1 MTAEYNRLESNA
13 KQNPRETASIFSI
26 LSFWWVGKLLAIGN
40 KRPLDTDDLFPL
52 LDEDKT
58 RPSVENLQQ
67 RWNEATATG
76 ASRKGGNGHRLF
88 GALIAMFS
96 CADYMFILSTTLLDS
111 VGNILQIV
119 FLSLLL
125 PELMKSSDK
134 ELSWTPYV
142 YASGIC
148 LSSLVRFLARH
159 QSFNHAYLM
168 ALRWKSATIGI
179 IYKKVKVTVEWMTD
193 WLIARLIGWL
203 IDWLIDWLI
212 VWWVGWLIDWL
223 IDPLTDSFIHYLEPT
238 WPSGKGIGLEI
249 RRSRYVFK
257 SLSDHWSLLLGRPWF
272 NVSSVMLVNFI
283 QNDANIF
290 LSFSRFLIK
299 SHWSKR
305 WQFHSWKLI
314 SHQLQF
320 CPL

>member
-13 KQNPRETASIFSI
+13 KQNPRENASIFSI
-26 LSFWWVGKLLAIGN
+26 LSFWWVGKLLDIGN

-67 RWNEATATG
+67 RWNEATATS

-88 GALIAMFS
+88 GALVAMFS
-96 CADYMFILSTTLLDS
+96 WADYLFILSTTLLDS

-134 ELSWTPYV
+134 ELSWTPYI

-159 QSFNHAYLM
+159 QSFNYAYLM

-179 IYKKVKVTVEWMTD
+179 IYKKVKVTVD
-193 WLIARLIGWL
+193 
-203 IDWLIDWLI
+203 
-212 VWWVGWLIDWL
+212 
-223 IDPLTDSFIHYLEPT
+223 
-238 WPSGKGIGLEI
+238 
-249 RRSRYVFK
+249 
-257 SLSDHWSLLLGRPWF
+257 
-272 NVSSVMLVNFI
+272 
-283 QNDANIF
+283 
-290 LSFSRFLIK
+290 
-299 SHWSKR
+299 
-305 WQFHSWKLI
+305 
-314 SHQLQF
+314 
-320 CPL
+320 

>member
-1 MTAEYNRLESNA
+1 
-13 KQNPRETASIFSI
+13 
-26 LSFWWVGKLLAIGN
+26 
-40 KRPLDTDDLFPL
+40 
-52 LDEDKT
+52 
-58 RPSVENLQQ
+58 
-67 RWNEATATG
+67 
-76 ASRKGGNGHRLF
+76 
-88 GALIAMFS
+88 
-96 CADYMFILSTTLLDS
+96 
-111 VGNILQIV
+111 
-119 FLSLLL
+119 
-125 PELMKSSDK
+125 
-134 ELSWTPYV
+134 
-142 YASGIC
+142 
-148 LSSLVRFLARH
+148 
-159 QSFNHAYLM
+159 
-168 ALRWKSATIGI
+168 
-179 IYKKVKVTVEWMTD
+179 MTD

-290 LSFSRFLIK
+290 ISFSRFLTK
-299 SHWSKR
+299 SHWSQR
-305 WQFHSWKLI
+305 WQFHSLKLI

-320 CPL
+320 CPLEMFVIIKISQSAREKLDSHCKKITWWTVLPFMLSYNCG